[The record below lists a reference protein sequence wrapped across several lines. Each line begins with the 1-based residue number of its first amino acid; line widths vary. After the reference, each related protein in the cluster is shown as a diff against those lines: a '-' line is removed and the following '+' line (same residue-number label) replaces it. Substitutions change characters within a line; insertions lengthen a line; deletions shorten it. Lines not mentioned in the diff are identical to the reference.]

1 MGSDT
6 ALGVPRNFEGQFLLV
21 ATSTFSAERTGITAP
36 DFASAFERNN
46 KEIISRRRFDFIW
59 KLILESHKLYYQ
71 TITSLPGKTAVAGG
85 TGSTNNNSNRSNPGG
100 MATATA
106 QMVQPPPPPPGGQPQ
121 SQQQRRHPPPP
132 PGAKPPPPPGPPPP
146 QAGAKKT
153 TASAGGGSP
162 SRSTSPRSC
171 RRRVSLGREIG
182 PRVEAPPE
190 VVGFHYGTQEA
201 PGRYRLPKE
210 ASGWP
215 GNIRERL
222 YGR

>member
-146 QAGAKKT
+146 QAGAKKRPPPPAAAPPAGAPRPGAVAAVS
-153 TASAGGGSP
+153 ASGG
-162 SRSTSPRSC
+162 RLDHELK
-171 RRRVSLGREIG
+171 RRRRSSVSIM
-182 PRVEAPPE
+182 APKKLRD
-190 VVGFHYGTQEA
+190 VTAFQKKHQVGQGTYG
-201 PGRYRLPKE
+201 
-210 ASGWP
+210 
-215 GNIRERL
+215 
-222 YGR
+222 